1 MNENNN
7 KNNLSDYTKDELDKL
22 SLDQV
27 QQLLMETIKE
37 IVEVSQSATQHINQL
52 DEYRKIAEQSGDGK
66 TADELGQIVEMSKER
81 LTEGMI
87 SCNETIKEIENEG
100 AKTLSIFNQT
110 RINREKSFVETMSSG
125 ARAHDEYIQSKRN
138 ERYEQMIEEAGE
150 LESPSS
156 RLHR

>member
-7 KNNLSDYTKDELDKL
+7 KKNLFDYTKDELSKL
-22 SLDQV
+22 SSNQI
-27 QQLLMETIKE
+27 QQLLMETLKE
-37 IVEVSQSATQHINQL
+37 IFEVSRSAIQHINQL
-52 DEYRKIAEQSGDGK
+52 DEYRKMAEQSGDTK
-66 TADELGQIVEMSKER
+66 TADELGQIVEMSKKR
-81 LTEGMI
+81 LTEGM
-87 SCNETIKEIENEG
+87 ETIKEIGNED
-100 AKTLSIFNQT
+100 AKTLSMFNQT

>member
-7 KNNLSDYTKDELDKL
+7 KKNLFDYTKDELSKL
-22 SLDQV
+22 SSNQI
-27 QQLLMETIKE
+27 QQLLMETLKE
-37 IVEVSQSATQHINQL
+37 IFKVSRSAIQHINQL
-52 DEYRKIAEQSGDGK
+52 DEYRKMAEQSGDTK
-66 TADELGQIVEMSKER
+66 TADELGQIVEMSKKR
-81 LTEGMI
+81 LTEGM
-87 SCNETIKEIENEG
+87 ETIKEIGNED
-100 AKTLSIFNQT
+100 AKTLSMFNQT

>member
-7 KNNLSDYTKDELDKL
+7 KKNLFDYTKDELSKL
-22 SLDQV
+22 SSNQI
-27 QQLLMETIKE
+27 QQLLMETLKE
-37 IVEVSQSATQHINQL
+37 IFEVSRSAIQHINQL
-52 DEYRKIAEQSGDGK
+52 DEYRKMAEQSGDTK
-66 TADELGQIVEMSKER
+66 TADELGQIVEMSKKR
-81 LTEGMI
+81 LTEGM
-87 SCNETIKEIENEG
+87 ETIKETENED
-100 AKTLSIFNQT
+100 AKTLSMFNQT

>member
-7 KNNLSDYTKDELDKL
+7 KKNLFDYTKDELSKL
-22 SLDQV
+22 SSNQI
-27 QQLLMETIKE
+27 QQLLMETLKE
-37 IVEVSQSATQHINQL
+37 IFEVSRSAIQHINQL
-52 DEYRKIAEQSGDGK
+52 DEYRKMAEQSGDTK
-66 TADELGQIVEMSKER
+66 TADELGQIVEMSKKR
-81 LTEGMI
+81 LTEGM
-87 SCNETIKEIENEG
+87 ETIKEIGNED
-100 AKTLSIFNQT
+100 AKMLSMFNQT